1 MDSKIENLIRLYLKE
16 REYQNNIFGN
26 PGENPVLTPNSF
38 LTFLDIYLNKA
49 KTSMCENWTDEIPPW
64 LNHCRELD
72 FQDKAPVATYGYL
85 IKIFAL
91 AGAALESFADIDPE
105 FWRTEGINTKWKN

>member
-38 LTFLDIYLNKA
+38 LTFLDIYLNKF
-49 KTSMCENWTDEIPPW
+49 D
-64 LNHCRELD
+64 
-72 FQDKAPVATYGYL
+72 
-85 IKIFAL
+85 IFDVGNKL
-91 AGAALESFADIDPE
+91 G
-105 FWRTEGINTKWKN
+105 KNFDV